1 MFSQEDVMT
10 KEQESKYE
18 DTEALRQIITELKGR
33 KFRLDCGHFATI
45 GHFLGNNITII
56 NGTKP
61 KIICSECGY

>member
-1 MFSQEDVMT
+1 MT

-18 DTEALRQIITELKGR
+18 DAEILREILMELKGR
-33 KFRLDCGHFATI
+33 KFRLDCGHFLTV

-56 NGTKP
+56 NGAKP